1 MYFPIADVT
10 ANPWLII
17 LVGFTVGVCGGF
29 FGLGGA
35 FIATPA
41 LNILGFPMA
50 YAIGTDMAHIMGK
63 SLISTLT
70 HRRLG
75 NVDLRAGLILVAGTF
90 PGVEAGAQLV
100 MRLERLGLEGAAV
113 RWVYFLVLTAM
124 GLFMVREYRLV
135 RGHLRRG
142 ERERAAAVLRGE
154 GGWGERLRR
163 LPWRPLVALPASG
176 IGAVSLWLLLGI
188 AFATGLLAGFLGV
201 GGGFIRVPA
210 LIYLVGMP
218 TAVAVG
224 TDLLEVLF
232 SGAYGAF
239 TYALKGRVDVLAAV
253 LMLAGGAVGSQ
264 IGAIA
269 TAYVEGHRIRGA
281 LAATILLTALSV
293 LVRQLGWAG
302 LAHGLLFGTAIGAS
316 ALIVLALARG
326 VRAARRD
333 AAAGLRTVEGGGG
346 G

>member
-1 MYFPIADVT
+1 MYFPISDVT
-10 ANPWLII
+10 ANPWLLV

-50 YAIGTDMAHIMGK
+50 YAIGTDLAHIMGK

-90 PGVEAGAQLV
+90 PGVEVGAQIV
-100 MRLERLGLEGAAV
+100 MRLERLGLEGATV
-113 RWVYFLVLTAM
+113 RWVYFFVLLAM
-124 GLFMVREYRLV
+124 GLFMLREYRLV
-135 RGHLRRG
+135 RSHLKRG
-142 ERERAAAVLRGE
+142 EPERAAALLRGE

-163 LPWRPLVALPASG
+163 LPWRPVVSLPASG
-176 IGAVSLWLLLGI
+176 IQGISVWLLLGI
-188 AFATGLLAGFLGV
+188 AFTTGLLAGFLGV

-210 LIYLVGMP
+210 LIYLAGMP

-224 TDLLEVLF
+224 TDLLEVLV

-239 TYALKGRVDVLAAV
+239 TYALKGRVDVLAAI

-264 IGAIA
+264 IGAFA
-269 TAYVEGHRIRGA
+269 TGYVQGYRIRGY

-293 LVRQLGWAG
+293 LSKQLGFQVVAY
-302 LAHGLLFGTAIGAS
+302 ALLFGTAVGAS
-316 ALIVLALARG
+316 ALIVLALAGG
-326 VRAARRD
+326 VRAARRQTGV
-333 AAAGLRTVEGGGG
+333 AAPSGR
-346 G
+346 